1 MINGNASDR
10 GGNASVRPDGAK
22 RRDGHEPFPST
33 PSSDTTDGNMNRVL
47 ATKPDRSGLHD
58 RIRPNR

>member
-1 MINGNASDR
+1 MSNSNASER

-22 RRDGHEPFPST
+22 RRDGHETIPST
-33 PSSDTTDGNMNRVL
+33 PSGETTDGNMNRVL
-47 ATKPDRSGLHD
+47 ATKPDRSGHHD